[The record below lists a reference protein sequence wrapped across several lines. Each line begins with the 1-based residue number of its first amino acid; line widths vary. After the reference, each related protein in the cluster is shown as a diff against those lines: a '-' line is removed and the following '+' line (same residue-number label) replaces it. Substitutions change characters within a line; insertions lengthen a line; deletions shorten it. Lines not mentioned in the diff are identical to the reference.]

1 LAFNKSTTVFH
12 GRKTTKS
19 DGENRT
25 GFLIFS
31 SGFEKTMSMIFKWM
45 LKAVVQKLIAF
56 FPQREKINYLLQ
68 KYVTKGVELTDTYLV
83 LS

>member
-1 LAFNKSTTVFH
+1 
-12 GRKTTKS
+12 
-19 DGENRT
+19 
-25 GFLIFS
+25 
-31 SGFEKTMSMIFKWM
+31 MSMIFKWM